1 MLKQTKQIPSNNG
14 YYVPVGDCRTRFY
27 AQSGTDTAPNFA
39 TNMISSMSTSGAYV
53 SSLVA
58 TNGAGGVFRDH
69 GKTVLSSGRV
79 FRKVQLMV
87 STVGTEGVGGSYL
100 TGYIELPG
108 TGGMSSGAGGLGVF
122 TPVARLG

>member
-1 MLKQTKQIPSNNG
+1 MLKQSKQIPSNNG
-14 YYVPVGDCRTRFY
+14 YYVPVGDCRTKFY
-27 AQSGTDTAPNFA
+27 VQSGTDTAPNFA
-39 TNMISSMSTSGAYV
+39 ASMVSTMSTSGAYV
-53 SSLVA
+53 SSLVSGA
-58 TNGAGGVFRDH
+58 GAGGVFRDH

-79 FRKVQLMV
+79 FRKVQLLV

-108 TGGMSSGAGGLGVF
+108 TGGMSSGAGGLSVF